1 MRNAIIQNVNIQN
14 VKFRMQEE
22 TAKNRSEGLKVSR
35 FQIWGD
41 KIIWQMSIFE
51 MRGQGKTAKIWDV
64 AFKVSR
70 PQGFKFKF
78 TKQHGKYQHSKC

>member
-1 MRNAIIQNVNIQN
+1 MANVNIWN
-14 VKFRMQEE
+14 
-22 TAKNRSEGLKVSR
+22 EGH
-35 FQIWGD
+35 
-41 KIIWQMSIFE
+41 
-51 MRGQGKTAKIWDV
+51 GQGKTAKIWDV